1 MVISE
6 CNICG
11 SEATRKAK
19 IEGTVLDVCDKCVK
33 FGEGEVTQT
42 LDEVE
47 DKKAVRVPQIEG
59 LDTVLVKDFA
69 KAVRKSREKMKLTQ
83 EELAKKLS
91 VKSSIIKRMEEGWKP
106 SDTLIDR
113 VEKFFNISLREDAIE
128 MVKEK
133 RQKSKKLTIGDIV
146 EIS

>member
-33 FGEGEVTQT
+33 FGEEVR
-42 LDEVE
+42 EVE
-47 DKKAVRVPQIEG
+47 YKKAVRVPQIEG